1 MLDAGKSAGHVKD
14 LLVTL
19 CDPPKLARFLIG
31 RLPGSRQ
38 KLLVIG
44 LSSTTQNQ
52 LGVVGPLEIGRTEAR
67 WTSDDNFVALHHYEK
82 AHGFFPRATSVMPK
96 QRMSFSKGRIARGYS
111 SGTDEHS

>member
-1 MLDAGKSAGHVKD
+1 MRSTQARALFHWPPARLAPEALGHRSEFYDAEPVGG
-14 LLVTL
+14 
-19 CDPPKLARFLIG
+19 
-31 RLPGSRQ
+31 
-38 KLLVIG
+38 
-44 LSSTTQNQ
+44 
-52 LGVVGPLEIGRTEAR
+52 VGPLEIGRTEAR

>member
-1 MLDAGKSAGHVKD
+1 MRSTQARALSHWPPASLAPEAFGH
-14 LLVTL
+14 
-19 CDPPKLARFLIG
+19 R
-31 RLPGSRQ
+31 
-38 KLLVIG
+38 
-44 LSSTTQNQ
+44 SSTTQNQ

-82 AHGFFPRATSVMPK
+82 APGFFPRATSVMPK